1 LTLSSL
7 AGPDWNQMITF
18 DQDHAGPSDNKILE
32 QPQTPSSPTP
42 EESTATRSPTGS
54 WSYHTTLQAPPYICT

>member
-1 LTLSSL
+1 
-7 AGPDWNQMITF
+7 MITF